1 MPESLMTH
9 QGLPEEAVHLNFRKL
24 FDKILTPYMVMDR
37 RLHIV
42 YANPAYL
49 EMVERKLEDI
59 IGRYVFDN
67 FPDTEER
74 VEVIRS
80 ALVRTL
86 NGETTHME
94 RQHYH
99 FESPDGSTR
108 TRCWQCTQT
117 PYYNDDGQVAYII
130 HHAEDVAEAV
140 ELERRNQLIARELDH
155 RVKNMFSVIQ
165 ATASL
170 ASQNVT
176 DISEFRDSFISRLM
190 AMSRSYN
197 QLRHSDWEGVP
208 LRDIFEDEL
217 EPYGGLRSSRI
228 SVEGPHVLFNA
239 KVVQTAYM
247 FVHEL
252 ATNAAKYGCF
262 STPEGRLHIS
272 WRREEGGPGMFIS
285 WTETGLS
292 GVTAPETTGFGTQ
305 LADFMPNMKIK
316 RDYRDEGLHVEVY
329 LPMTLAGQTGKAKR
343 FVA

>member
-1 MPESLMTH
+1 MLESLLTH
-9 QGLPEEAVHLNFRKL
+9 KGLPQEAVHLNFRKM
-24 FDKILTPYMVMDR
+24 FDNILTPYMVMDR
-37 RLHIV
+37 RFYIV

-74 VEVIRS
+74 VEIIRS
-80 ALVRTL
+80 AMVRTL
-86 NGETTHME
+86 NGETTRME
-94 RQHYH
+94 RQSYH
-99 FESPDGSTR
+99 FESADGSTR
-108 TRCWQCTQT
+108 TRCWQCVQT
-117 PYYNDDGQVAYII
+117 PYFNSDGEVAYII

-197 QLRHSDWEGVP
+197 QLRNSNWEGVP
-208 LRDIFEDEL
+208 LRDIFEAEL
-217 EPYGGLRSSRI
+217 EQYGGLNSNRI
-228 SVEGPHVLFNA
+228 TAEGPHVLFNA
-239 KVVQTAYM
+239 KVVQTASI

-272 WRREEGGPGMFIS
+272 WWHEEGGPGMFIS

-305 LADFMPNMKIK
+305 LSDFMPNMKIK
-316 RDYRDEGLHVEVY
+316 RDYRDEGLHVDVY
-329 LPMTLAGQTGKAKR
+329 LPMTLARQSEPKKR
-343 FVA
+343 IVA